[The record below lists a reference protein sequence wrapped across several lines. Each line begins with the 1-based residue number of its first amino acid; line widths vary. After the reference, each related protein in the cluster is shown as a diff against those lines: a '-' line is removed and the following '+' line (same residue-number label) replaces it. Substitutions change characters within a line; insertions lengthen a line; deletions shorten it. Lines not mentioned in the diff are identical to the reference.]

1 MSGVPASAAAAVLGQ
16 SEPLPEDAIPIRGPD
31 LTKPLSLTELL
42 SSYQRIGFQASS
54 LSTAVNIIQ
63 NMVCLTYISLDEV
76 GFRLID
82 QRRWR
87 LSDVPI
93 TPDEPDDLLDP
104 QIRASTKCTIF
115 LGFTSNL
122 MSSGL
127 REIFRFLVQH
137 NHISA
142 IVTTAG
148 GIEEDFI
155 KCLGKTYLADFNLD
169 GASLRKK
176 GLNRIGNLVVP
187 NDNYCAFED
196 WVIPILDQMLEE
208 QKTQGTVWCPSTVI
222 HRLGKEIN
230 NEESVYYWAY
240 KVLSPIPLSLVFAHS
255 TAEQYPSLL
264 PSPHRRLTRRHDLFP
279 LVQEPRVDNR
289 HSQRY
294 PPYQRYLPQSQ
305 TSGNDHPRRRSM

>member
-1 MSGVPASAAAAVLGQ
+1 MSSIPASAAAAVLVQ
-16 SEPLPEDAIPIRGPD
+16 SESLPEDAITIKGPD
-31 LTKPLSLTELL
+31 LAEPLSLTELL

-63 NMVCLTYISLDEV
+63 NMVRITYVSLLYEV
-76 GFRLID
+76 GSQLID
-82 QRRWR
+82 QRRWS

-93 TPDEPDDLLDP
+93 APDEPEDLLDP
-104 QIRASTKCTIF
+104 QVRASIKCTVF

-127 REIFRFLVQH
+127 REVFRFLVQH
-137 NHISA
+137 NHVSV

-196 WVIPILDQMLEE
+196 WIIPILDQMLEE
-208 QKTQGTVWCPSTVI
+208 QKTQGTVWSPSTVI

-240 KVLSPIPLSLVFAHS
+240 KVLSAMPL
-255 TAEQYPSLL
+255 LL
-264 PSPHRRLTRRHDLFP
+264 IMLIRL
-279 LVQEPRVDNR
+279 
-289 HSQRY
+289 
-294 PPYQRYLPQSQ
+294 
-305 TSGNDHPRRRSM
+305 